1 MGAVVALRRGVRRYE
16 RPRLRQLVGK
26 VERILY
32 REEQLEGVARFV
44 QRKALHH
51 MKLITVGQAG
61 MLLQHACLKSNRVD
75 HQRRA
80 FVPTDGISHS
90 GHNLILQ
97 INNTGQGIHRMPTP
111 IQPNCS
117 PQIEHF
123 IMD

>member
-51 MKLITVGQAG
+51 MKLITVG
-61 MLLQHACLKSNRVD
+61 
-75 HQRRA
+75 
-80 FVPTDGISHS
+80 
-90 GHNLILQ
+90 
-97 INNTGQGIHRMPTP
+97 
-111 IQPNCS
+111 
-117 PQIEHF
+117 
-123 IMD
+123 

>member
-51 MKLITVGQAG
+51 MKL
-61 MLLQHACLKSNRVD
+61 R
-75 HQRRA
+75 
-80 FVPTDGISHS
+80 
-90 GHNLILQ
+90 
-97 INNTGQGIHRMPTP
+97 
-111 IQPNCS
+111 
-117 PQIEHF
+117 
-123 IMD
+123 